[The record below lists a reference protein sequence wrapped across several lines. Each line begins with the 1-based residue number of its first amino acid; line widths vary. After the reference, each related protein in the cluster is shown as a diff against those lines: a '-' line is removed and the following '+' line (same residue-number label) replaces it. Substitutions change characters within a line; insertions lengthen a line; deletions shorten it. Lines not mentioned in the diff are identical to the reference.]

1 MSETIVKITGM
12 TCGHCEGRVSAE
24 LGKLEGVSEVKASA
38 ADAQAVITSSGAL
51 DADAISRAVVAAG
64 YRVSAQVCTNHFWS
78 YTPSGHACQP
88 LVVIPV
94 RRSVAV
100 LTLTFI

>member
-38 ADAQAVITSSGAL
+38 EGVSEVKASAADAQAVITSAGAL
-51 DADAISRAVVAAG
+51 DADAISRAVIAAG
-64 YRVSAQVCTNHFWS
+64 YRVSA
-78 YTPSGHACQP
+78 
-88 LVVIPV
+88 
-94 RRSVAV
+94 
-100 LTLTFI
+100 

>member
-38 ADAQAVITSSGAL
+38 GDAQAVITSSGAL
-51 DADAISRAVVAAG
+51 DADAISRAVITAG
-64 YRVSAQVCTNHFWS
+64 YRVSAQLNSLKKKKPHRILWGFFM
-78 YTPSGHACQP
+78 
-88 LVVIPV
+88 L
-94 RRSVAV
+94 
-100 LTLTFI
+100 